1 MNMTNN
7 DIVNNINNMTDNKN
21 KINKTNILYN
31 NNNL

>member
-1 MNMTNN
+1 MTNN

>member
-21 KINKTNILYN
+21 KMNKTNILYN